1 MRRFL
6 TLAWALLL
14 CAAVTALLA
23 SIFSSQFV
31 IAGLQTI
38 NVDIPFS
45 TRLSMTVADF
55 GILTVLLPAVL
66 ACFLVAFLVAGLCA
80 ARLGGSRSGWFIAA
94 GATSLV
100 TELMIMQGVFGVMPV
115 SGARSIA
122 GLLAQGVAGAAGG
135 YLFARI
141 TSQQTNTE
149 KHIA

>member
-6 TLAWALLL
+6 ILLLALLAS
-14 CAAVTALLA
+14 AAVTALLA
-23 SIFSSQFV
+23 SISSSQFV
-31 IAGLQTI
+31 IAGLQAI
-38 NVDIPFS
+38 DVDIPYS

-66 ACFLVAFLVAGLCA
+66 ACFLIAFLVAGFCA
-80 ARLGGSRSGWFIAA
+80 ARLGGSRIGWFIAA

-100 TELMIMQGVFGVMPV
+100 AELLIMQGVFGVMPV
-115 SGARSIA
+115 SGARSVA
-122 GLLAQGVAGAAGG
+122 GLLAQGVAGAVGG

-141 TSQQTNTE
+141 TSKQANME